1 MAGKRKASK
10 TSEKKVLP
18 SIASM
23 KFWSL
28 LKNPGPSIP
37 FVFPDL
43 VDDDEEVDDDVV
55 DQLSGLTSAP
65 VPDADST
72 DYSLKITLQG
82 SNPLVWRRV
91 LTKSLSLE
99 ALHDA
104 IQLTMGWENAHLHS
118 FSVCG
123 LDVPAVDDRAEID
136 EGDISIGHLVGS
148 NIDHLY
154 YTYDF
159 GDNWLHLIEIEKTLS
174 ANPSDIY
181 PCCTEGRGA
190 CPHEDSGG
198 IERWTQILSLL
209 KRPGTKLTLEEK
221 DSLERIGIGYVP
233 VPFDAERANELLKR
247 AFQRKKGN
255 TKSSWYVEPIEKP
268 EN

>member
-1 MAGKRKASK
+1 
-10 TSEKKVLP
+10 
-18 SIASM
+18 M

-43 VDDDEEVDDDVV
+43 VDDDEEGDDDVV
-55 DQLSGLTSAP
+55 DHLSGLTSAP

-72 DYSLKITLQG
+72 VYSLKITLQG
-82 SNPLVWRRV
+82 SKPLVWRRV

-99 ALHDA
+99 ALHDV

-123 LDVPAVDDRAEID
+123 VDVPAVDDRAEID

-159 GDNWLHLIEIEKTLS
+159 GDDWRHLIEIEKTLS
-174 ANPSDIY
+174 ANSSKLY
-181 PCCTEGRGA
+181 PCCTGGRGT
-190 CPHEDSGG
+190 CPREDSGG
-198 IERWTQILSLL
+198 IERWTQLLKLL
-209 KRPGTKLTLEEK
+209 KRPGTEPTLDVE
-221 DSLERIGIGYVP
+221 DLFERIGNGYVP

-247 AFQRKKGN
+247 AFQRKQGN
-255 TKSSWYVEPIEKP
+255 TKSS
-268 EN
+268 